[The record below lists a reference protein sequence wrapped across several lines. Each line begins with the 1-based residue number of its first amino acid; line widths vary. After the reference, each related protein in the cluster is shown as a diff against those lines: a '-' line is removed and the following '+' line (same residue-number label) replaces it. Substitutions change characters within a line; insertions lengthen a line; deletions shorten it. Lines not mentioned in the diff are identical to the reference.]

1 MFGYESIINKKS
13 DLDFARAMK
22 KYYGHSFRNLNE
34 EFNPAEFDKF
44 MEEDSLL
51 DTLGETTQE
60 LINNIPANQRFY
72 YSIPI
77 ISENKVIKINPNISG
92 KGGFNDPKYAKMFI
106 RTIVESPNIL
116 TSYKILNSLTKE
128 IDKPTDK
135 EIFEEVITP
144 KEKIVSTEATTLP
157 ETPILVNWNNIRQYI
172 DKITYNEDQ
181 NPIHIESYLSIAKDL
196 DTFIQKN
203 KEWCKD
209 ISIEEMLINK
219 LSNISKPTYDNIVK
233 TFTDVLFEL
242 GIKNESVLGND
253 NNIYFYNLLKE
264 PVLNGVAITD
274 DNKIRFGLNDDSLDD
289 LWESIDTAFN
299 KICN

>member
-157 ETPILVNWNNIRQYI
+157 ETPILVN
-172 DKITYNEDQ
+172 
-181 NPIHIESYLSIAKDL
+181 
-196 DTFIQKN
+196 
-203 KEWCKD
+203 
-209 ISIEEMLINK
+209 
-219 LSNISKPTYDNIVK
+219 
-233 TFTDVLFEL
+233 
-242 GIKNESVLGND
+242 
-253 NNIYFYNLLKE
+253 
-264 PVLNGVAITD
+264 
-274 DNKIRFGLNDDSLDD
+274 
-289 LWESIDTAFN
+289 
-299 KICN
+299 